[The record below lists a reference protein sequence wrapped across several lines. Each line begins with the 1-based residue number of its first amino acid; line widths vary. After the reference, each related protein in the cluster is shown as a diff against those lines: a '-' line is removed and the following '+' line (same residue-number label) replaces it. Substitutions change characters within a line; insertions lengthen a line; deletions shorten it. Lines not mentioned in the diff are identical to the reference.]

1 MKLYYYPRTRAT
13 RPRWMFEEL
22 GVPYEMANV
31 DLMKGEQK
39 LPDYMKIVHPLG
51 RVPALEENG
60 FMMFESAAIVM
71 QLADRYPEKGL
82 APAVG
87 TNERAEYYQWIFCA
101 MTEAEPPLVTML
113 MHTMFLPEAERSPAA
128 IEMAV
133 KRFKPVADVI
143 AGRMKDRQYILG
155 DKFTAA
161 DIVMGGVLAFAG
173 HLKQLEGHPVLQEY
187 LKRLMERPAAKKVF
201 G

>member
-22 GVPYEMANV
+22 GVPYETANV

-71 QLADRYPEKGL
+71 QLADKYPEKGL

-87 TNERAEYYQWIFCA
+87 TNERAEYYQWIMCA

-128 IEMAV
+128 IEMAA

-143 AGRMKDRQYILG
+143 AARMQGRQFILG